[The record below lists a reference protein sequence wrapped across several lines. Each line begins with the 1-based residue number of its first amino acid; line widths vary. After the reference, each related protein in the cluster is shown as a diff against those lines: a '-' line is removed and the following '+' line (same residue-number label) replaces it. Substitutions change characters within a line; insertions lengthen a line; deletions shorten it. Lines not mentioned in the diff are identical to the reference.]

1 MKNQL
6 PRLPHLCVGLL
17 ALIALLPATLSAA
30 EVAQT
35 SNPIGRVARL
45 FNRKLVEV
53 EDRIR
58 WLESRADTLAAFG
71 EKPLKENIGWRCGRI
86 DEAGGK
92 PWIALEFGRE
102 LPLDQIFLVPAQQ
115 QAGDPNDIFP
125 RRFVIEAACAPDF
138 SDARTIY
145 RTGQLPQPSPQ
156 GYPVRINGDGL
167 PARHL
172 RLTLEEGYRR
182 GLPDVCA
189 LSELFVFSGHSP
201 VSLGAKISSNQSVQV
216 PGVWDPDFLVDGR
229 TPLGVWQGG
238 MTTWTTSHGDC
249 LEVPTDNQR
258 VEWVID
264 LGETSAVDRMVFFP
278 YALPELSG
286 PGVVPPRIRV
296 EIADNP
302 EFNHATSIATTGD
315 RDLPVDLTTPI
326 VMPTT
331 ATPGRYLRVV
341 SDKAWQLGHRRLQA
355 LGEIE
360 AWSGDRNLAA
370 GREIVA
376 RHGGIDQLTAELS
389 DGLGGGGQI
398 LPMHTWLSQLVER
411 SLIRNEWER
420 LRSSHMTMASESELN
435 TTWGAAVA
443 LGLTFL
449 IPVAIVERR
458 RLVSKTQLD
467 KLRKRIASDLHDDIG
482 SNLGSISLIARSA
495 KRDLER
501 LHGPDVVANDLGEVE
516 TIARESSLAMRDI
529 VWLLERRQDTIGD
542 LVQRMRD
549 CAARLLREIEYS
561 LVCRSSKTAAKL
573 TLDSKR
579 HLFLFYKEALHN
591 VVKHSK
597 ATSVTV
603 RLFDVRERLVMEVCD
618 NGVGLPRNED
628 DQMAAV
634 KKLTDRARVLE
645 GTLHVESKPGAGTTL
660 RLSVKRTSLMATK
673 ATAHE

>member
-1 MKNQL
+1 MKNQH
-6 PRLPHLCVGLL
+6 PRLPHLRVGLL
-17 ALIALLPATLSAA
+17 ALNALLPVTLSAA

-58 WLESRADTLAAFG
+58 WLESRADTLAGFG
-71 EKPLKENIGWRCGRI
+71 EKPLKENIGWRCGRM
-86 DEAGGK
+86 DETGGK
-92 PWIALEFGRE
+92 PWIALDLGRE

-115 QAGDPNDIFP
+115 QAGDPNDLFP
-125 RRFVIEAACAPDF
+125 RRFVIEAACSADF
-138 SDARTIY
+138 SDARPIY
-145 RTGQLPQPSPQ
+145 RTGQHPQPSPQ
-156 GYPVRINGDGL
+156 GYPVRVNGDGL
-167 PARHL
+167 AARHV
-172 RLTLEEGYRR
+172 RLSLEEGYRR

-189 LSELFVFSGHSP
+189 LSEMFVFSGHSP
-201 VSLGAKISSNQSVQV
+201 VSLGAKVSSHQSVDV
-216 PGVWDPDFLVDGR
+216 PGIWNSEFLVDGR

-238 MTTWTTSHGDC
+238 VTTWTISHGDC
-249 LEVPTDNQR
+249 LEVPAENQH
-258 VEWVID
+258 VEWIID
-264 LGETSAVDRMVFFP
+264 LGETAVVDRMVFFP

-286 PGVVPPRIRV
+286 PGVLPPRLRV
-296 EIADNP
+296 EIAGNP
-302 EFNHATSIATTGD
+302 AFEGAVPIASNGE
-315 RDLPVDLTTPI
+315 RELPVDLTTPV
-326 VMPTT
+326 VMPT
-331 ATPGRYLRVV
+331 AAHPGRYLRVI
-341 SDKAWQLGHRRLQA
+341 SEKAWQLGTRKLQA

-370 GREIVA
+370 GREILA
-376 RHGGIDQLTAELS
+376 RHGGIDQPTAELS
-389 DGLGGGGQI
+389 DGQGGGGQI
-398 LPMHTWLSQLVER
+398 LPLHTWLSQLVER
-411 SLIRNEWER
+411 SQIRREWEG
-420 LRSSHMTMASESELN
+420 LRSAQLTMASESELN

-458 RLVSKTQLD
+458 RLVSRTQLD

-495 KRDLER
+495 RRDLER

-516 TIARESSLAMRDI
+516 MIARESSLAMRDI

-597 ATSVTV
+597 ATTVTV
-603 RLFDVRERLVMEVCD
+603 RLFDVRDRLVMEVCD
-618 NGVGLPRNED
+618 NGVGLPRNEE

-634 KKLTDRARVLE
+634 KKLSDRARVLD
-645 GTLHVESKPGAGTTL
+645 GTLEVESAPDRGTTL

-673 ATAHE
+673 TTAHE

>member
-1 MKNQL
+1 MKNQHS
-6 PRLPHLCVGLL
+6 RLPHLCVGLI
-17 ALIALLPATLSAA
+17 ALNTLLPASLSAA
-30 EVAQT
+30 ETAQT
-35 SNPIGRVARL
+35 TNPIGRVARI

-53 EDRIR
+53 EDRIH
-58 WLESRADTLAAFG
+58 WLEDRRDALAVFA
-71 EKPLKENIGWRCGRI
+71 ERPLKESICWRCGQS
-86 DEAGGK
+86 DESAGN
-92 PWIALEFGRE
+92 PWISLDLGRE
-102 LPLDQIFLVPAQQ
+102 VPLDQIFLVPAQRE
-115 QAGDPNDIFP
+115 AGDSNDLFP
-125 RRFVIEAACAPDF
+125 RRYMIEAATQADF
-138 SDARTIY
+138 SDARTVY
-145 RTGQLPQPSPQ
+145 KTGQLPQPSPN
-156 GYPVRINGDGL
+156 GYPVRINADGQ
-167 PARHL
+167 PARHV
-172 RLTLEEGYRR
+172 RLTLLEGHRR
-182 GLPDVCA
+182 GLPNVCA
-189 LSELFVFSGHSP
+189 LSEIFVFSDRNP
-201 VSLGAKISSNQSVQV
+201 VSFGATVTSNQSVEIPNRWAPQYI
-216 PGVWDPDFLVDGR
+216 VDGR
-229 TPLGVWQGG
+229 TPLGIWQGG
-238 MTTWTTSHGDC
+238 LWTASHGDC
-249 LEVPTDNQR
+249 LEVPIDNQR
-258 VEWVID
+258 VEWIID
-264 LGETSAVDRMVFFP
+264 LGESTTVDRMVFFP

-286 PGVVPPRIRV
+286 PGAVPPRLNV
-296 EIADNP
+296 EVSDTPDFAKPTRIA
-302 EFNHATSIATTGD
+302 SSGD

-326 VMPTT
+326 VMPTSTRT
-331 ATPGRYLRVV
+331 AGRYLRVV
-341 SDKAWQLGHRRLQA
+341 SEKAWQLGNRQLQA

-360 AWSGDRNLAA
+360 VWSGTRN
-370 GREIVA
+370 VA
-376 RHGGIDQLTAELS
+376 FGKEVTARQ
-389 DGLGGGGQI
+389 DGLEHPSEELTDGSGGSVQI
-398 LPMHTWLSQLVER
+398 LPMHVWLNQLVER
-411 SLIRNEWER
+411 SQIDGELQS
-420 LRSSHMTMASESELN
+420 LKSSHTTMASESELN
-435 TTWGAAVA
+435 TTWGAAIG

-458 RLVSKTQLD
+458 RLVSRTQLD

-597 ATSVTV
+597 ATQVTV
-603 RLFDVRERLVMEVCD
+603 RLFDERERLVMEVSD
-618 NGVGLPRNED
+618 NGIGLPRNED

-634 KKLTDRARVLE
+634 KKLADRARVLE

>member
-1 MKNQL
+1 MKNH
-6 PRLPHLCVGLL
+6 PRLPHLCVGLF
-17 ALIALLPATLSAA
+17 ALNALLPALSAA
-30 EVAQT
+30 ETAQT
-35 SNPIGRVARL
+35 TNPIGRVARV

-53 EDRIR
+53 EDRIH
-58 WLESRADTLAAFG
+58 WLETRREGLALYA
-71 EKPLKENIGWRCGRI
+71 EKPLKECIGWRCGQA
-86 DEAGGK
+86 DETAGK
-92 PWIALEFGRE
+92 PWIALDLGRE
-102 LPLDQIFLVPAQQ
+102 LPLEQIFLVPAQR
-115 QAGDPNDIFP
+115 QAGDSNDLFP
-125 RRFVIEAACAPDF
+125 RRFVIEAATQADF

-145 RTGQLPQPSPQ
+145 KTGQLPQPSPE
-156 GYPVRINGDGL
+156 GYPVKVNGDGM
-167 PARHL
+167 PARHV
-172 RLTLEEGYRR
+172 RMVLEEGHRR
-182 GLPDVCA
+182 GLPNVCA
-189 LSELFVFSGHSP
+189 LSEIFVFSNQNP
-201 VSLGAKISSNQSVQV
+201 VSFGAKVSTNQSVDI
-216 PGVWDPDFLVDGR
+216 PGMWSPQFIVDGR

-238 MTTWTTSHGDC
+238 MWTASHGDC
-249 LEVPTDNQR
+249 LEVPKDNQR
-258 VEWVID
+258 AEWVLD
-264 LGETSAVDRMVFFP
+264 LGKSTAVERMIFFP
-278 YALPELSG
+278 YTLPELSG
-286 PGVVPPRIRV
+286 PGAVPPKLIV
-296 EIADNP
+296 EVADNP
-302 EFNHATSIATTGD
+302 EFTNAKQIGTSGD

-326 VMPTT
+326 VMPTSS
-331 ATPGRYLRVV
+331 TPGRYLRVV
-341 SDKAWQLGHRRLQA
+341 SEKAWQLGHRQLQA

-360 AWSGDRNLAA
+360 VWSGNVN
-370 GREIVA
+370 VA
-376 RHGGIDQLTAELS
+376 RGLPVTTCQDGIEHPSEELTDGSGGS
-389 DGLGGGGQI
+389 VQI
-398 LPMHTWLSQLVER
+398 LPLLVWLTQLVER
-411 SLIRNEWER
+411 SQIDAEMESLKG
-420 LRSSHMTMASESELN
+420 SHTTMASESELN

-458 RLVSKTQLD
+458 RLVSRTQLD

-516 TIARESSLAMRDI
+516 QIARESSLAMRDI

-561 LVCRSSKTAAKL
+561 LVCRSTKTAAKL

-597 ATSVTV
+597 ATTVTV
-603 RLFDVRERLVMEVCD
+603 RLFDEKDRLVMEVCD

-634 KKLTDRARVLE
+634 KKLTDRARVLD
-645 GTLHVESKPGAGTTL
+645 GTLDVESAPGSGTKL

>member
-1 MKNQL
+1 MKNH
-6 PRLPHLCVGLL
+6 PRLPHLRVGLL
-17 ALIALLPATLSAA
+17 ALIALLPANLSAA
-30 EVAQT
+30 EAGQT

-45 FNRKLVEV
+45 FNRELVAV

-71 EKPLKENIGWRCGRI
+71 EKPLKEDIGWRCGRI

-92 PWIALEFGRE
+92 PWISLDLGRD
-102 LPLDQIFLVPAQQ
+102 LPLGQIFLVPAQR
-115 QAGDPNDIFP
+115 QAGDPNDLFP
-125 RRFVIEAACAPDF
+125 RRFVVEAATSEDF

-145 RTGQLPQPSPQ
+145 RTGQLPHPSPL
-156 GYPVRINGDGL
+156 GYPVRINGDEL
-167 PARHL
+167 SARYV

-189 LSELFVFSGHSP
+189 LSEIFVFSDQLP
-201 VSLGAKISSNQSVQV
+201 VSLGARVTTNQAIEV
-216 PGVWDPDFLVDGR
+216 PGIWDPSFVVDGR

-238 MTTWTTSHGDC
+238 ITTWTISHGDC
-249 LEVPTDNQR
+249 VEVPADNQK
-258 VEWVID
+258 VQWLVD
-264 LGETSAVDRMVFFP
+264 LGETTTVDHMVFFP

-286 PGVVPPRIRV
+286 PGVVPPRLRV

-302 EFNHATSIATTGD
+302 DFNGATCIASNGT
-315 RDLPVDLTTPI
+315 RDLPVDLTTPV
-326 VMPTT
+326 VMAAKPV
-331 ATPGRYLRVV
+331 PGRYLRVV
-341 SDKAWQLGHRRLQA
+341 SEKAWQLGDRNLQA

-360 AWSGDRNLAA
+360 AWSGNRNLFV
-370 GREIVA
+370 GREIIV
-376 RHGGIDQLTAELS
+376 RHGDIDQPSEELN
-389 DGLGGGGQI
+389 DGSGGGGQI

-411 SLIRNEWER
+411 SQIRSEWER
-420 LRSSHMTMASESELN
+420 LRSSHVTMASESELN

-458 RLVSKTQLD
+458 RLVSRTQLD

-516 TIARESSLAMRDI
+516 IIARESSLAMRDI

-549 CAARLLREIEYS
+549 CAARLLREIDYS

-597 ATSVTV
+597 ATTVTV
-603 RLFDVRERLVMEVCD
+603 RLFDVRDRLVMEVCD
-618 NGVGLPRNED
+618 NGVGLPRGED
-628 DQMAAV
+628 DQTAAV
-634 KKLTDRARVLE
+634 KKLSDRARVLE
-645 GTLHVESKPGAGTTL
+645 GILEVESAPGQGTTL

>member
-1 MKNQL
+1 MKNQH
-6 PRLPHLCVGLL
+6 PRLLRLRVGLL
-17 ALIALLPATLSAA
+17 ALTALLPSPLSAA
-30 EVAQT
+30 NVAQT
-35 SNPIGRVARL
+35 TNPIGRVARL

-86 DEAGGK
+86 DEGAGK
-92 PWIALEFGRE
+92 PWVALDLGRE
-102 LPLDQIFLVPAQQ
+102 VPLGEIFLVPAQQ
-115 QAGDPNDIFP
+115 QAGDPNDLFP
-125 RRFVIEAACAPDF
+125 RRFSIEAACSADF
-138 SDARTIY
+138 SDARMIY
-145 RTGQLPQPSPQ
+145 RTGQMAQPSPR
-156 GYPVRINGDGL
+156 GYPVRVNGDRL
-167 PARHL
+167 AARYV
-172 RLTLEEGYRR
+172 RLTLDEGYRR

-189 LSELFVFSGHSP
+189 LSEIFVFSDITP
-201 VSLGAKISSNQSVQV
+201 VSLGAKVSANQSVEV
-216 PGVWDPDFLVDGR
+216 PGIWDSEVLVDGR

-238 MTTWTTSHGDC
+238 MTTWTISHGDC
-249 LEVPTDNQR
+249 LEVLPENQH
-258 VEWVID
+258 VEWIID
-264 LGETSAVDRMVFFP
+264 LGETVPVDRMVFFP

-286 PGVVPPRIRV
+286 PGVIPPRIRV

-302 EFNHATSIATTGD
+302 EFNGAKQIASNGE
-315 RDLPVDLTTPI
+315 RDLPVDLTTPV
-326 VMPTT
+326 VMPAS
-331 ATPGRYLRVV
+331 ATPGRYLRVI
-341 SDKAWQLGHRRLQA
+341 SDKAWQLGTRRLQA

-360 AWSGDRNLAA
+360 AWAGDRNLAA

-376 RHGGIDQLTAELS
+376 RHGGIDQPTAELS

-398 LPMHTWLSQLVER
+398 LPLHTWLSQLVER
-411 SLIRNEWER
+411 SQIRTEWEG
-420 LRSSHMTMASESELN
+420 LRSAHLTMASESELN

-458 RLVSKTQLD
+458 RLVSRTQLD

-501 LHGPDVVANDLGEVE
+501 LKGPDVVANDLGEVE
-516 TIARESSLAMRDI
+516 IIARESSLAMRDI

-597 ATSVTV
+597 ATTVTV
-603 RLFDVRERLVMEVCD
+603 RLFDVRERLVLEVCD
-618 NGVGLPRNED
+618 NGIGLPRNED

-634 KKLTDRARVLE
+634 KKLADRARVLE
-645 GTLHVESKPGAGTTL
+645 GTLEVESAPGKGTTL